1 MKYLPVVLCAV
12 IMLLGCEIKKDDYDT
27 SNPILNK
34 AYSEDY
40 FYPDDFYYETIDN
53 GSIYYVNTFSIKSLN
68 ERDHIW
74 IDLCANDIDEARTWS
89 ELSNSYSSVNR
100 IQVSER
106 QTEKYFEFKR
116 VSPTNKN
123 DIVLFRV
130 HKKSYFIPLMDK
142 FKPIDTIGQIPRP
155 ALQNIDVKQLIEY
168 LWSSD
173 VLGYPTKVHETNFLD
188 TTIGYKYAIKS
199 ISIVYGDFNLDD
211 IIYLYD
217 NTFIINNQNGFI
229 TWDRQ
234 LLDEIKGKHR

>member
-1 MKYLPVVLCAV
+1 
-12 IMLLGCEIKKDDYDT
+12 MLLGCEIKKDDYDT

-40 FYPDDFYYETIDN
+40 FYPDDFYYEAIDS
-53 GSIYYVNTFSIKSLN
+53 GSTYYVNTISIKPLN
-68 ERDHIW
+68 ERDHIR
-74 IDLCANDIDEARTWS
+74 IDLCTNDIDEARNWS

-100 IQVSER
+100 ILVSER

-116 VSPTNKN
+116 VSPVNKN

-142 FKPIDTIGQIPRP
+142 FKLIDTIGQIPGS
-155 ALQNIDVKQLIEY
+155 ALQNINVKQLIEY
-168 LWSSD
+168 LWSSG
-173 VLGYPTKVHETNFLD
+173 VLGYPTKVHETNFQD
-188 TTIGYKYAIKS
+188 TTIGYKYEIKS
-199 ISIVYGDFNLDD
+199 ILIVYGDFNLND
-211 IIYLYD
+211 IIYLHD
-217 NTFIINNQNGFI
+217 NTFIINSQNGII